1 MLIAV
6 PLDIGWVQL
15 KFKGDGPLTRKRYC
29 VDLASCNG
37 DVLIVAYSQRNSP
50 IDSLVAV
57 ANSNKD
63 RTNYSEYCRQH
74 SEDFYN
80 ELRDEASQ
88 ALSGWPGRTVAMLMI
103 ASSVLTF
110 LDQVGRNA
118 PYANLTLIAY
128 VVPILIVVCYPIVT
142 LAVTSVEKYS
152 PIVLDSICVTGLLG
166 YCISLELLFRGA
178 ATPEELRELFLP
190 AGQVNF
196 ILTLSLAFSFHPNY
210 LVTFIRNIGFTLVAV
225 FGIFYVNSDF
235 GWLNRMQIIQG
246 FLSGTLVSWIFY
258 ETIRTRFYLKSTDA
272 DTRQH
277 LYNQLSKLVYPH
289 QLERIKLGDELENTM
304 PLKEGKAIINVFDV
318 QKSSE
323 IRHERTAEFFM
334 SLFQS
339 FLQICMEGY
348 EHNPLRSQAFRL
360 KETGDGFIS
369 SVGYPFL
376 PVDSRSLADSAVAT
390 ALRMFEAFNREVA
403 RFNYSRPIKA
413 AMGLAYNSVQG
424 TFQSGG
430 IRSYD
435 LFGEALIQAAKYE
448 ELRKQPA
455 LWDIFCSYAEDQGMN
470 AFNIMIVQ
478 EVVYNSLSP
487 AYRDL
492 FIEIDLSDHKLV
504 DKDFQMMYDNDAK
517 YIYFHLLP

>member
-1 MLIAV
+1 
-6 PLDIGWVQL
+6 
-15 KFKGDGPLTRKRYC
+15 
-29 VDLASCNG
+29 
-37 DVLIVAYSQRNSP
+37 
-50 IDSLVAV
+50 
-57 ANSNKD
+57 
-63 RTNYSEYCRQH
+63 
-74 SEDFYN
+74 
-80 ELRDEASQ
+80 
-88 ALSGWPGRTVAMLMI
+88 MLMI
-103 ASSVLTF
+103 ASSVVTF
-110 LDQVGRNA
+110 LDAVSRGN
-118 PYANLTLIAY
+118 PYAGFTLVAY
-128 VVPILIVVCYPIVT
+128 AIPVLLVVLYPIAT
-142 LAVTSVEKYS
+142 LAVSSLEKWS
-152 PIVLDSICVTGLLG
+152 PFVLDAICLSGLLG
-166 YCISLELLFRGA
+166 YCVTLGLIFKGA
-178 ATPEELRELFLP
+178 ATAEELQELYLP
-190 AGQVNF
+190 ASQVNF
-196 ILTLSLAFSFHPNY
+196 VLMLSSAFSFHPNY
-210 LVTFIRNIGFTLVAV
+210 LITFFRNIGFTLFTVA
-225 FGIFYVNSDF
+225 GLYYVNPEF
-235 GWLNRMQIIQG
+235 FWLNRMQIIQG

-318 QKSSE
+318 QRSSE
-323 IRHERTAEFFM
+323 IRHEKTAEFFM
-334 SLFQS
+334 GLFQS

-390 ALRMFEAFNREVA
+390 ALRMFEAFNQEVE

-448 ELRKQPA
+448 ELRKQAP
-455 LWDIFCSYAEDQGMN
+455 LWNVFCKYAAEQGMS

-492 FIEIDLSDHKLV
+492 FIEIDLQDHKLV
-504 DKDFQMMYDNDAK
+504 DKDFQMMYDNEAK

>member
-1 MLIAV
+1 
-6 PLDIGWVQL
+6 
-15 KFKGDGPLTRKRYC
+15 
-29 VDLASCNG
+29 VD
-37 DVLIVAYSQRNSP
+37 
-50 IDSLVAV
+50 
-57 ANSNKD
+57 K
-63 RTNYSEYCRQH
+63 TNYSAYCREH
-74 SEDFYN
+74 RDEFKN
-80 ELRDEASQ
+80 ELRDDASK
-88 ALSGWPGRTVAMLMI
+88 ALSGWPGKILA
-103 ASSVLTF
+103 AF
-110 LDQVGRNA
+110 
-118 PYANLTLIAY
+118 
-128 VVPILIVVCYPIVT
+128 LIVSSLITYFDALSRANEFAIYALVAYLVPTVVLLFFPLVSIAFT
-142 LAVTSVEKYS
+142 ATEKWS
-152 PIVLDSICVTGLLG
+152 PYILDLLCFTGMTG
-166 YCISLELLFRGA
+166 YCISLWVVFAGVNTEVELQSLY
-178 ATPEELRELFLP
+178 LP
-190 AGQVNF
+190 LSGQVNF
-196 ILTLSLAFSFHPNY
+196 ILLLCTTFSYHENY
-210 LVTFIRNIGFTLVAV
+210 LATLVRNILFTLIL
-225 FGIFYVNSDF
+225 IFVLFLVNSEF
-235 GWLNRMQIIQG
+235 LFLNRLQVIQG
-246 FLSGTLVSWIFY
+246 FFSGTIMSWIFF

-318 QKSSE
+318 QRSSE
-323 IRHERTAEFFM
+323 IRHERTADFFM
-334 SLFQS
+334 GLFQS

-376 PVDSRSLADSAVAT
+376 PVDSRSLADSAVST
-390 ALRMFEAFNREVA
+390 ALQMFEAFNKEVEK
-403 RFNYSRPIKA
+403 FNYSRPIKA

-448 ELRKQPA
+448 ELRKQPV
-455 LWDIFCSYAEDQGMN
+455 LWEIFTSQAAEMGMEN
-470 AFNIMIVQ
+470 FNIMIVQ

-492 FIEIDLSDHKLV
+492 FIEIELTDPRLV
-504 DKDFQMMYDNDAK
+504 DREFQMMYDNDAR